1 MTLRSAP
8 LIAIAIV
15 RVNKVVITG
24 AGGFIGGTL
33 AAYLEHRGYDVTRFD
48 ISFGDS
54 GLPELIGQ
62 DAVIHL
68 GANSSTTET
77 DLKKILKENLEYS
90 KELYE
95 MCALYGIKFQ
105 YASSASV
112 YGITKSFNEDDF
124 SQPLSP
130 YAFSKYMFD
139 CWLLNQE
146 HPYQGFRYF
155 NVYGLGEAKKGDQ
168 ASPVSKFLK
177 QAEQGD
183 DIVVFEKSDKYKR
196 DFVCVDDVCEM
207 HLRMLGKDVVGIFNV
222 GTGNPISFRDVAEI
236 VSSNFYSSIKEVPMP
251 KNLVR
256 QYQKFT
262 KADNSKL
269 LEVVGEYE
277 WKTVE
282 KYVEENLDAFPN

>member
-1 MTLRSAP
+1 MISAD
-8 LIAIAIV
+8 
-15 RVNKVVITG
+15 VNNVLITG
-24 AGGFIGGTL
+24 AAGFIGGTL
-33 AAYLEHRGYDVTRFD
+33 AAYLEHRGYDATRFD
-48 ISFGDS
+48 ISLGDS

-77 DLKKILKENLEYS
+77 DLKKILKENFEYS

-95 MCALYGIKFQ
+95 MCALYGVKFQ

-124 SQPLSP
+124 CKPLSP
-130 YAFSKYMFD
+130 YALSKYMFD

-146 HPYQGFRYF
+146 YPYQGFRYF
-155 NVYGLGEAKKGDQ
+155 NVYGLGESKKGDQ

-177 QAEQGD
+177 QAQSGD
-183 DIVVFEKSDKYKR
+183 EITIFEKSEKYKR

-207 HLRMLGKDVVGIFNV
+207 HFRMLGKDVSGVFNV
-222 GTGNPISFRDVAEI
+222 GTGKPISFKDVAEI
-236 VSSNFYSSIKEVPMP
+236 VANNFHSLIKEIPMP
-251 KNLVR
+251 KKLVG

-269 LEVVGEYE
+269 LDIVGDYE
-277 WKTVE
+277 WKGVKE
-282 KYVEENLDAFPN
+282 YVEETVDVFPN

>member
-1 MTLRSAP
+1 MTLRRSVL

-15 RVNKVVITG
+15 SNVLITG
-24 AGGFIGGTL
+24 GAGFIGGTL
-33 AAYLEHRGYDVTRFD
+33 AAYLEHRGFDVTRFD
-48 ISFGDS
+48 ITLGDS
-54 GLPELIGQ
+54 GLPDLLGQ
-62 DAVIHL
+62 DIVIHL

-77 DLKKILKENLEYS
+77 DLKKILEENFEYS
-90 KELYE
+90 KKLYE
-95 MCALYGIKFQ
+95 MCALYEVKFQ

-112 YGITKSFNEDDF
+112 YGAAKSFKEDDF
-124 SQPLSP
+124 CTPLSP

-146 HPYQGFRYF
+146 YPYQGFRYF
-155 NVYGLGEAKKGDQ
+155 NVYGQGEGKKGDQ
-168 ASPVSKFLK
+168 ASPVSKFIR
-177 QAEQGD
+177 QAQEGE
-183 DIVVFEKSDKYKR
+183 ITLFEKSQKYKR

-207 HLRMLGKDVVGIFNV
+207 HLRMLSHDVSGIFNV
-222 GTGNPISFRDVAEI
+222 GTAHPISFRDVADI
-236 VSSNFYSSIKEVPMP
+236 VKQNAYCLIKETPMP
-251 KNLVR
+251 QNLKG

-282 KYVEENLDAFPN
+282 KYVEENLDVFPN